1 MSLII
6 KRCTGY
12 CRGARFGM
20 SARQSETIKC
30 RLYIIFFFF
39 FFCCCIILWL
49 PGLSTSTVLLLIKK
63 TVDVITFGDKW
74 STTCL
79 IDVQILIQE
88 VALNKMIDLT
98 LLLFLQLSLQ
108 EGVVAFLKCFVLFR
122 NPWSSWMPPH

>member
-12 CRGARFGM
+12 CRGARLRM
-20 SARQSETIKC
+20 SAR
-30 RLYIIFFFF
+30 RLSVGCTLVFC

-49 PGLSTSTVLLLIKK
+49 PGLSTSAVLLLIKK
-63 TVDVITFGDKW
+63 TVDVITFGDKR

-79 IDVQILIQE
+79 IDVQILIIQE

-98 LLLFLQLSLQ
+98 LLLCLQLSFCRRGL
-108 EGVVAFLKCFVLFR
+108 VHF
-122 NPWSSWMPPH
+122 

>member
-30 RLYIIFFFF
+30 RLYFV
-39 FFCCCIILWL
+39 FCCCIILWL

-63 TVDVITFGDKW
+63 TVDVITFGDKR

-79 IDVQILIQE
+79 IDVQILIIQE

-98 LLLFLQLSLQ
+98 LLLCLQLSFSRRGL
-108 EGVVAFLKCFVLFR
+108 VHF
-122 NPWSSWMPPH
+122 